1 MSEADYIQL
10 VLKHLDSQAGPA
22 EQAALQS
29 WLEAD
34 PQNRLE
40 YQALEKIWSD
50 SGRTLTAQTF
60 DVEAALEKVGR
71 RLTFE
76 ASGIMTAAE
85 ALTPAEAPIP
95 GTASADASPMTGAQP
110 IPMSVIPAAAH
121 APAPARVFPWKRA
134 LAAASVLLIAGS
146 AGWWYLNHTG
156 TSRTSIHAE
165 TANQSITLPDGSLI
179 HLRKGSTLS
188 YSANDRTAE
197 LSGEAFFEPKP
208 DASKPFRIRTGRALY
223 QDIGTSFLVNDQLK
237 SDELTVITGKV
248 KFSEKANPSNSLIL
262 MAGQKALLSG
272 SSFTTVM
279 PAGDPNVLAWKTDV
293 LDFKDQSLSDVAAD
307 ITDYYQTAIVIDP
320 ALAEKART
328 IRVTARFEHQP
339 LKEVLEEVRLMT
351 GLSTRKEKD
360 TFVLTEQS
368 SVPRH

>member
-10 VLKHLDSQAGPA
+10 VLKHLDPQAGPA

-40 YQALEKIWSD
+40 YQALEKIWSE
-50 SGRTLTAQTF
+50 SGRTLTAHTF

-71 RLTFE
+71 RLNFD
-76 ASGIMTAAE
+76 ASGVMTPPEAAVPVTPTGATIPMIPAE
-85 ALTPAEAPIP
+85 ATIPVTPAEATVPV
-95 GTASADASPMTGAQP
+95 T
-110 IPMSVIPAAAH
+110 
-121 APAPARVFPWKRA
+121 PAPARVFPLKRA
-134 LAAASVLLIAGS
+134 LAAASVFLIVGS

-156 TSRTSIHAE
+156 TSRTSLHAE
-165 TANQSITLPDGSLI
+165 TANESITLPDGTLI

-188 YSANDRTAE
+188 YSAGDRTAE
-197 LSGEAFFEPKP
+197 LSGEAFFEPKHN
-208 DASKPFRIRTGRALY
+208 ASKPFRLRTGRAIY
-223 QDIGTSFLVNDQLK
+223 QDIGTSFLVNDQRK
-237 SDELTVITGKV
+237 SDELTVISGKV

-262 MAGQKALLSG
+262 TAGQKALLSG
-272 SSFTTVM
+272 GSFTTVM
-279 PAGDPNVLAWKTDV
+279 PAGDPNILSWKTDV
-293 LDFKDQSLSDVAAD
+293 LDFKDQPLSDVAAD
-307 ITDYYQTAIVIDP
+307 IADYYQTAIVIDP

-328 IRVTARFEHQP
+328 VRVTARFEHQP

-360 TFVLTEQS
+360 TFVLTGQGP
-368 SVPRH
+368 VPRH

>member
-10 VLKHLDSQAGPA
+10 VLKHLDPQAGPA

-40 YQALEKIWSD
+40 YQALEKIWSE
-50 SGRTLTAQTF
+50 SGRTLTAHTF

-71 RLTFE
+71 RLTFDP
-76 ASGIMTAAE
+76 SGVMT
-85 ALTPAEAPIP
+85 
-95 GTASADASPMTGAQP
+95 
-110 IPMSVIPAAAH
+110 
-121 APAPARVFPWKRA
+121 PAPARVFPWKRA
-134 LAAASVLLIAGS
+134 LAAASVFLIVGS

-156 TSRTSIHAE
+156 TSRTSLHAE
-165 TANQSITLPDGSLI
+165 TANESITLPDGTLI

-188 YSANDRTAE
+188 YNASDRTAE
-197 LSGEAFFEPKP
+197 LSGEAFFEPKHN
-208 DASKPFRIRTGRALY
+208 ASKPFRLRTGRAIY

-237 SDELTVITGKV
+237 SDELTVISGKV

-262 MAGQKALLSG
+262 TAGQKALLSG
-272 SSFTTVM
+272 GSFTTVM
-279 PAGDPNVLAWKTDV
+279 PAGDPNILSWKTDV
-293 LDFKDQSLSDVAAD
+293 LDFKDQPLSDVAAD
-307 ITDYYQTAIVIDP
+307 IADYYQTAIVIDP

-328 IRVTARFEHQP
+328 VRVTARFEHQP
-339 LKEVLEEVRLMT
+339 LKEVLEEVSLMT

-360 TFVLTEQS
+360 TFVLTGQGP
-368 SVPRH
+368 VPRH

>member
-40 YQALEKIWSD
+40 YQALEKIWSE
-50 SGRTLTAQTF
+50 SGRTLTAHTF

-71 RLTFE
+71 RLTFD
-76 ASGIMTAAE
+76 ASGIMTPTGAAVPVS
-85 ALTPAEAPIP
+85 PAEAAVPVSP
-95 GTASADASPMTGAQP
+95 TAVT
-110 IPMSVIPAAAH
+110 IPMIPAEATIPVT
-121 APAPARVFPWKRA
+121 PAPARVFPWKRA
-134 LAAASVLLIAGS
+134 LAAASVFLIVGS

-156 TSRTSIHAE
+156 TSRTSLHAE
-165 TANQSITLPDGSLI
+165 TANESITLPDGTLI

-188 YSANDRTAE
+188 YNASDRTAE
-197 LSGEAFFEPKP
+197 LSGEAFFEPKHN
-208 DASKPFRIRTGRALY
+208 ASKPFRLRTGRAIY

-237 SDELTVITGKV
+237 SDELTVISGKV

-262 MAGQKALLSG
+262 TAGQKALLSG
-272 SSFTTVM
+272 GSFTTVM
-279 PAGDPNVLAWKTDV
+279 PAGDPNILSWKTDV
-293 LDFKDQSLSDVAAD
+293 LDFKDQPLSDVAAD
-307 ITDYYQTAIVIDP
+307 IADYYQTAIVIDP

-328 IRVTARFEHQP
+328 VRVTARFEHQP
-339 LKEVLEEVRLMT
+339 LKEVLEEVSLMT

-360 TFVLTEQS
+360 TFVLTGQGP
-368 SVPRH
+368 VPRH